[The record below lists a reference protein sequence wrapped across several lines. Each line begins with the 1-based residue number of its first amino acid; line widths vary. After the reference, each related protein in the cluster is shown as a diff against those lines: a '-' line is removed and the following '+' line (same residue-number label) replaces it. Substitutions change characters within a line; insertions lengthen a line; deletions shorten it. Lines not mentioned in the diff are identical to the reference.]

1 MKIVSSRTLRHQTDE
16 QTFAF
21 LELISKPKAD
31 RRTKKNNCPKNTG
44 HVMHY
49 KMLLRIK
56 QFTDLLICC
65 TLITRFLTDWVQT
78 PSRVSS
84 QP

>member
-21 LELISKPKAD
+21 LELISKPKTD

-44 HVMHY
+44 HVM
-49 KMLLRIK
+49 LLRIK
-56 QFTDLLICC
+56 QFTDFLICC
-65 TLITRFLTDWVQT
+65 TLITRFLTDWDQT